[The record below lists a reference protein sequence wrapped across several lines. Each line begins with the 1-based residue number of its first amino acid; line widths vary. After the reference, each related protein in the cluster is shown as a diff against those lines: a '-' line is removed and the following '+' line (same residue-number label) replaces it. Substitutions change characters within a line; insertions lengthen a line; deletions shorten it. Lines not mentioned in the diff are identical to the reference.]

1 MKRLTDAAGGGSSP
15 AWSPD
20 GSRIA
25 FASGGVQ
32 SDIHVMDADGTG
44 VAQLTDDPGHD
55 GAPSWSPDGT
65 KIAFISNRSGNPLV
79 DGTLAIYVMNA
90 DGTGVEQLTNDAAYD
105 AAWSP
110 AGVAP

>member
-1 MKRLTDAAGGGSSP
+1 MN
-15 AWSPD
+15 
-20 GSRIA
+20 
-25 FASGGVQ
+25 
-32 SDIHVMDADGTG
+32 ADGTG
-44 VAQLTDDPGHD
+44 VEQLTDDPGHD

-65 KIAFISNRSGNPLV
+65 KIAFISNRGGNPLV